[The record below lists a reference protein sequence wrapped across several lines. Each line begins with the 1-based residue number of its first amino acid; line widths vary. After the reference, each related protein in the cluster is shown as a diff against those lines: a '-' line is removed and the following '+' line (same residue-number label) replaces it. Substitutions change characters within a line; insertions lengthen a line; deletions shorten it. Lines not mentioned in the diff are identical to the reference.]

1 MPGCMNS
8 SPASGMGKNK
18 HLEWREESS
27 FIVVHGFTLIWG
39 IVVAIVLETRADTSL

>member
-27 FIVVHGFTLIWG
+27 FIVVHGFTLILG